1 MFHRVLEASVVE
13 LAQDLAANNSQNKKV
28 TWLFIIINL
37 KLLSFVSV
45 LINRIQACWVMLTSG
60 ESKLPAAKA
69 KLDEATKE
77 MLKQHINF
85 LQRLLHQYGD
95 DEEAPSGVPASSAAA
110 PAAPAAVPA
119 APAAVPAEP
128 AASQEMSHGQIM
140 ENLFSTVSCLGV
152 QCCLTCCVIVTVT
165 LLTCHVS
172 VIL

>member
-1 MFHRVLEASVVE
+1 
-13 LAQDLAANNSQNKKV
+13 
-28 TWLFIIINL
+28 
-37 KLLSFVSV
+37 
-45 LINRIQACWVMLTSG
+45 MLTSG

-95 DEEAPSGVPASSAAA
+95 DDDDDDDEAAPSGVPASSSAA

-119 APAAVPAEP
+119 APAAVPAAP
-128 AASQEMSHGQIM
+128 AAPAVPQEMSHGQEM

-152 QCCLTCCVIVTVT
+152 QCCLTCCVIVT
-165 LLTCHVS
+165 LTH
-172 VIL
+172 

>member
-1 MFHRVLEASVVE
+1 
-13 LAQDLAANNSQNKKV
+13 
-28 TWLFIIINL
+28 
-37 KLLSFVSV
+37 
-45 LINRIQACWVMLTSG
+45 MLTSG

-95 DEEAPSGVPASSAAA
+95 DDEAAPSGVPASSAAA
-110 PAAPAAVPA
+110 PAAPAVP
-119 APAAVPAEP
+119 
-128 AASQEMSHGQIM
+128 QEMSHGQKM

-165 LLTCHVS
+165 HC
-172 VIL
+172 

>member
-1 MFHRVLEASVVE
+1 
-13 LAQDLAANNSQNKKV
+13 
-28 TWLFIIINL
+28 
-37 KLLSFVSV
+37 
-45 LINRIQACWVMLTSG
+45 MLTSG

-95 DEEAPSGVPASSAAA
+95 DDDEEAAPSGVPASSAAA

-119 APAAVPAEP
+119 APAAPAFP
-128 AASQEMSHGQIM
+128 QEMSHGQKM

-165 LLTCHVS
+165 LLTCDVS